1 MANGRF
7 AKENEINKE
16 SGRCKDRVS
25 IIPRAKVKELPFAF
39 AEDLKG
45 GRAEPERDRE
55 RRLWGEGE
63 GTRQGD
69 GEEKEKG
76 KRGSSV
82 SIAICR
88 IADLRNNND
97 PSVGG
102 GRGVGSGAMTGKR
115 ETDAD
120 PTRRLHRGSDEERY
134 PLRAS
139 GSRNASFQH

>member
-1 MANGRF
+1 M
-7 AKENEINKE
+7 
-16 SGRCKDRVS
+16 S

-45 GRAEPERDRE
+45 GRAERASATESGGFRE
-55 RRLWGEGE
+55 R
-63 GTRQGD
+63 
-69 GEEKEKG
+69 EKARGRVMGKKR

-82 SIAICR
+82 SIAICW
-88 IADLRNNND
+88 ITDLRNNND

-115 ETDAD
+115 ETNVD
-120 PTRRLHRGSDEERY
+120 PTRRLDRGSDEERY
-134 PLRAS
+134 ALRAS